1 MSKEIW
7 KEFEKG
13 YLVSNRGRFYDN
25 KKNELIE
32 VKNYKGN
39 SITIQLNSKFFN
51 PARLV
56 AENFI
61 EPPLNWRY
69 DKIYF
74 YDGNERNIDSENL
87 VWTMIKGFH
96 PEVLQSIVLDIKRN
110 KTREF
115 MIKKYDITNYDIS
128 NIMNRCI
135 NKDRRRLYFN
145 EIDEEWKDIDLKN
158 YMISSYGRLYDKRN
172 KKYLEGVYSNKR
184 ELAYGLQNRNL
195 DTKKR
200 TRVLAKNKVAEYF
213 LNNKYNLDAVY
224 NKTGDTLNIHYD
236 NLEYTLYDK
245 MSLNESMN
253 IVKMILIDGKYK
265 HHVVNEKP
273 EFGIKV
279 INKILKRYNENDKLN
294 VYNYFNMEDPSSE
307 EVWKRHPIY
316 NEIMVSN
323 EGRFY
328 NAEINKY
335 LKAFINK
342 NNGNK
347 TMTIKRRNFN
357 CARIIL
363 ETFKPKDNEFY
374 ETFYFK
380 DGNRNNLNLDNLA
393 WTFLVNKSPELCKQ
407 ILKDRKNG
415 ISQAELTRK
424 YKIGTKSAL
433 KFTKI
438 LKKYPNIIEEMDC

>member
-32 VKNYKGN
+32 VKNYKSK
-39 SITIQLNSKFFN
+39 SITIQVNSKFFN

-96 PEVLQSIVLDIKRN
+96 PEILQSIVLDIKRN

-145 EIDEEWKDIDLKN
+145 EIDEEWKDIDLNN

-200 TRVLAKNKVAEYF
+200 TRVLAKNKVAE
-213 LNNKYNLDAVY
+213 
-224 NKTGDTLNIHYD
+224 
-236 NLEYTLYDK
+236 
-245 MSLNESMN
+245 
-253 IVKMILIDGKYK
+253 
-265 HHVVNEKP
+265 
-273 EFGIKV
+273 
-279 INKILKRYNENDKLN
+279 
-294 VYNYFNMEDPSSE
+294 
-307 EVWKRHPIY
+307 
-316 NEIMVSN
+316 
-323 EGRFY
+323 
-328 NAEINKY
+328 
-335 LKAFINK
+335 
-342 NNGNK
+342 
-347 TMTIKRRNFN
+347 
-357 CARIIL
+357 
-363 ETFKPKDNEFY
+363 
-374 ETFYFK
+374 
-380 DGNRNNLNLDNLA
+380 
-393 WTFLVNKSPELCKQ
+393 
-407 ILKDRKNG
+407 
-415 ISQAELTRK
+415 
-424 YKIGTKSAL
+424 
-433 KFTKI
+433 
-438 LKKYPNIIEEMDC
+438 